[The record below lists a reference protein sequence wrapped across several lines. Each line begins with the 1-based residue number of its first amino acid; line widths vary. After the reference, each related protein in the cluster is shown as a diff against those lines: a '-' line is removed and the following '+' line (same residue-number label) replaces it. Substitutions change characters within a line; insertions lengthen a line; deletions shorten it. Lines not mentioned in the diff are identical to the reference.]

1 MDLSVQHHPSQA
13 VRAAPVLRVLETSR
27 LVLHEDPDPV
37 RVSRLREALKQDRV
51 LRNPPIVTP
60 TREGQAVVLDGANR
74 VTALRELTV
83 PHVVAQVVAYE
94 HQEITLSTW
103 RHYVREDDALR
114 QRIAALP
121 GVRVRQVS
129 TVADAEAR
137 LLRREAVAAAADAR
151 GVALLDDEGDPL
163 AHAGTLARLV
173 ALYRGRNQ
181 IYRVES
187 GDLDDLSAEYGPGT
201 LVIFP
206 AFDKAD
212 ILLIAA
218 RGGRLPAGITRH
230 VIPGRALRVN
240 TPLEFLAAARA
251 TAEKQAH
258 LEATLQQRWLDH
270 GVRYYAESTYL
281 FDE

>member
-1 MDLSVQHHPSQA
+1 MDLSVQHHPSQG

-74 VTALRELTV
+74 VTALRELAV

-103 RHYVREDDALR
+103 RHYIREDDALR

-251 TAEKQAH
+251 MAEKQAH

>member
-1 MDLSVQHHPSQA
+1 
-13 VRAAPVLRVLETSR
+13 VLETSR

-37 RVSRLREALKQDRV
+37 RVSRLREALKRDRV

-74 VTALRELTV
+74 VTALRELAV

-103 RHYVREDDALR
+103 RHYIREDDALR

>member
-1 MDLSVQHHPSQA
+1 MDLSVQHHPSQG

-27 LVLHEDPDPV
+27 LVLHEDPDPL
-37 RVSRLREALKQDRV
+37 RVSRLAEALARDRV
-51 LRNPPIVTP
+51 LRNPPIVAP
-60 TREGQAVVLDGANR
+60 TLEGQAVVLDGANR
-74 VTALRELTV
+74 VSALRTLGV

-94 HQEITLSTW
+94 QPGITLSTW
-103 RHYVREDDALR
+103 RHYVRKDESLR
-114 QRIAALP
+114 DRIAALP
-121 GVRVRQVS
+121 GIRVRQVS

-137 LLRREAVAAAADAR
+137 LVRREAVAAAADAR

-187 GDLDDLSAEYGPGT
+187 GDLGGLSAEYGPGT

-212 ILLIAA
+212 ILRIAA

-230 VIPGRALRVN
+230 VIPGRALRMN

-251 TAEKQAH
+251 TTEKQVH

>member
-1 MDLSVQHHPSQA
+1 MDLSVQHHPSQG
-13 VRAAPVLRVLETSR
+13 VRVTPVLRVLETSR

-37 RVSRLREALKQDRV
+37 RVSKLTEALQRDRV
-51 LRNPPIVTP
+51 LRNPPIVAP

-74 VTALRELTV
+74 VTALRELGV

-94 HQEITLSTW
+94 RPEITLSTW

-129 TVADAEAR
+129 TLADAEVR

-173 ALYRGRNQ
+173 ALYRGRYQ
-181 IYRVES
+181 IYRVER
-187 GDLDDLSAEYGPGT
+187 GDLEDLSAEYGPGT

-230 VIPGRALRVN
+230 VIPGRALRMN
-240 TPLEFLAAARA
+240 TTLEFLAAARA

>member
-1 MDLSVQHHPSQA
+1 
-13 VRAAPVLRVLETSR
+13 
-27 LVLHEDPDPV
+27 
-37 RVSRLREALKQDRV
+37 VSRLAEALARDRV
-51 LRNPPIVTP
+51 LRNPPIVAP
-60 TREGQAVVLDGANR
+60 TLEGQAVVLDGANR
-74 VTALRELTV
+74 VSALRTLGV
-83 PHVVAQVVAYE
+83 PHVVAQMVAYE
-94 HQEITLSTW
+94 QPEITLSTW
-103 RHYVREDDALR
+103 RHYVRKDESLR
-114 QRIAALP
+114 DRIAALP
-121 GVRVRQVS
+121 GIRVRQVS
-129 TVADAEAR
+129 TVADAEAQ
-137 LLRREAVAAAADAR
+137 LVRREAVAAAADAR

-187 GDLDDLSAEYGPGT
+187 GDLGGLSAEYGPGT

-212 ILLIAA
+212 ILRIAA

-230 VIPGRALRVN
+230 VIPGRALRMN

-251 TAEKQAH
+251 TTEKQVY